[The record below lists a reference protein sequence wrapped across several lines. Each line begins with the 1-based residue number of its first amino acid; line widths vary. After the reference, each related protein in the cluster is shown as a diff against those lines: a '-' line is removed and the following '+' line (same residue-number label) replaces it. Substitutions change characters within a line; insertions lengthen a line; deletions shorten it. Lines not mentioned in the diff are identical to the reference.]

1 MIREKFSFLT
11 SEDLS
16 LSKSGD
22 AEQTF
27 SSSSSALLFFS
38 FSVTNLSPVP
48 FFFFEFT
55 IASVIRGCLSAPS
68 HSSTHLMF

>member
-48 FFFFEFT
+48 FFFLSLPLHLLFVV
-55 IASVIRGCLSAPS
+55 ACL
-68 HSSTHLMF
+68 HLLILPLI